1 MKKFYL
7 LTLSALTALA
17 VNAQKNGA
25 SVKKQTVFA
34 VEQQPNHKPVATEK
48 ATIWESDF
56 SNAADWAVAHDAA
69 DCSLD
74 FSIGSVSCAGDY
86 PIGDIASTTAS
97 NGWAMVDSDAYGG
110 ATGGNEVEDSWLTMA
125 VPVDLSAYP
134 NVIIEF
140 ETFYRAYS
148 YEKPFV
154 VVGVGDGAG
163 NVTWPT
169 DLNPD
174 YDESTNPNVY
184 AALPANVD
192 NPTPNPYKVQIDIS
206 AAAGGQSEVY
216 IRFNWTGTWGYAWF
230 IDDFKILEQPE
241 NDVVLNTEVF
251 VGVNN
256 EGIEYGRTPIT
267 QLDDSYEVA
276 AYGVNFGSETQ
287 TNVAVSVDFGSIYY
301 DYAVGDVLSTDE
313 IVVSNIETPALALG
327 LYEGTYTVTSAE
339 EDSTNS
345 ENYGNNS
352 LVRNFEVTTD
362 IYSQDGIDVQPASI
376 LALGSLGSDSFSGEL
391 SNTVLAAQYHMRE
404 SENQVNGIQIALAN
418 GSAEGGELTI
428 SIIDTA
434 TFFADG
440 IGAVTGLNGNY
451 AESGVYALT
460 ADDIANGFAN
470 IFFDAPVTLAPNAYF
485 FAANCYYIEDQAVR
499 VLDDQTVAQPFWASA
514 IHLVTDGS
522 SYTNGNALAIRVLSG
537 SAGIEETENNIFNVY
552 PNPAIDLINVT
563 FTENFNGSVSILN
576 VTGKEV
582 MTSTVNGAQHSLS
595 TDGLSSGVYYV
606 KVNDGMTSQI
616 AKVVVKK

>member
-7 LTLSALTALA
+7 LTLSALTAIA
-17 VNAQKNGA
+17 VNAQKNGP

-34 VEQQPNHKPVATEK
+34 VEQQPNQKPTTSEK

-56 SNAADWAVAHDAA
+56 SDAADWAIAHDAA

-86 PIGDIASTTAS
+86 PIVDIASTTAS
-97 NGWAMVDSDAYGG
+97 NGWAMVDSDNYGG

-140 ETFYRAYS
+140 ETYYRAYS
-148 YEKPFV
+148 YEKPFI

-276 AYGVNFGSETQ
+276 AYGENFGSTTQ
-287 TNVAVSVDFGSIYY
+287 TNVAVDVDFGSISYN
-301 DYAVGDVLSTDE
+301 YAVGDVLSTDE
-313 IVVSNIETPALALG
+313 IVVSNIETPALAVG
-327 LYEGTYTVTSAE
+327 LYEGTYTVSSTE
-339 EDSTNS
+339 EVVGGD
-345 ENYGNNS
+345 NYGNNS
-352 LVRNFEVTTD
+352 LERNFEVTTD
-362 IYSQDGIDVQPASI
+362 VYSQDGIDVQPASI
-376 LALGSLGSDSFSGEL
+376 LSLGSLGSNSFTSEL
-391 SNTVLAAQYHMRE
+391 SNTVLAAMYHMRE
-404 SENQVNGIQIALAN
+404 TENQVNGIQIALAN
-418 GSAEGGELTI
+418 NSAEGAELTI

-434 TFFADG
+434 VFLADG
-440 IGAVTGLNGNY
+440 IGAVTGINGNY
-451 AESGVYALT
+451 AESGIYALT
-460 ADDIANGFAN
+460 ADDIANGYAN
-470 IFFDAPVTLAPNAYF
+470 IFFDAPVTLAPSAYF

-499 VLDDQTVAQPFWASA
+499 VLDDQTVTQPWYASM

-522 SYTNGNALAIRVLSG
+522 SYSNGNALAIRVLSG

-552 PNPAIDLINVT
+552 PNPAIDVINVT

-582 MTSTVNGAQHSLS
+582 MTSTVNGAQLSVS

>member
-7 LTLSALTALA
+7 LTLSALTAIA
-17 VNAQKNGA
+17 VNAQKNGP
-25 SVKKQTVFA
+25 SVKKQKVFA
-34 VEQQPNHKPVATEK
+34 VEQQPNQKPANTEK

-56 SNAADWAVAHDAA
+56 SDAADWAIAHDAA

-97 NGWAMVDSDAYGG
+97 NGWAMVDSDLYGG

-125 VPVDLSAYP
+125 VPVDLTAYP

-140 ETFYRAYS
+140 ETFYQAYS
-148 YEKPFV
+148 YEKPFI

-192 NPTPNPYKVQIDIS
+192 NPTANPYKVQIDIS

-276 AYGVNFGSETQ
+276 AYGVNFGSTTQ
-287 TNVAVSVDFGSIYY
+287 TNVAVDVDFGSISYN
-301 DYAVGDVLSTDE
+301 YAVGDVLSTDE
-313 IVVSNIETPALALG
+313 IVVSNIETPTLAVG
-327 LYEGTYTVTSAE
+327 LYEGTYTVSSTE
-339 EDSTNS
+339 EVVGGD
-345 ENYGNNS
+345 NYGNNS
-352 LVRNFEVTTD
+352 LERNFEVTTD
-362 IYSQDGIDVQPASI
+362 VYSQDGIDVQPASI
-376 LALGSLGSDSFSGEL
+376 LSLGSLGSNSFSTEL
-391 SNTVLAAQYHMRE
+391 SNTVLAAMYHMRE
-404 SENQVNGIQIALAN
+404 TENQVNGIQIALAN
-418 GSAEGGELTI
+418 NSAEGAELTI

-434 TFFADG
+434 VFLADG
-440 IGAVTGLNGNY
+440 IGAVTGINGNY
-451 AESGVYALT
+451 AESGIYALT
-460 ADDIANGFAN
+460 ADDIANGYAN
-470 IFFDAPVTLAPNAYF
+470 IFFDAPVTLAPSAYF

-499 VLDDQTVAQPFWASA
+499 VLDDQTVTQPWYASM

-522 SYTNGNALAIRVLSG
+522 SYSNGNALAIRVLSG

-552 PNPAIDLINVT
+552 PNPAIDVINVT

-582 MTSTVNGAQHSLS
+582 MTSTVNGAQHSVS

>member
-7 LTLSALTALA
+7 LTLSALTAIA

-25 SVKKQTVFA
+25 SVKKQKVFA
-34 VEQQPNHKPVATEK
+34 VEQQPNQKPTTSEK

-56 SNAADWAVAHDAA
+56 SDAADWAIAHDAA

-86 PIGDIASTTAS
+86 PIVDIASTTAS
-97 NGWAMVDSDAYGG
+97 NGWAMVDSDNYGG

-148 YEKPFV
+148 YEKPFI

-192 NPTPNPYKVQIDIS
+192 NPTANPYKVQIDIS

-276 AYGVNFGSETQ
+276 AYGENFGSTTQ
-287 TNVAVSVDFGSIYY
+287 TNVAVDVDFGSISYN
-301 DYAVGDVLSTDE
+301 YAVGDVLSTDE
-313 IVVSNIETPALALG
+313 IVVSNIETPALAVG
-327 LYEGTYTVTSAE
+327 LYEGTYTVSSTE
-339 EDSTNS
+339 EVVGGD
-345 ENYGNNS
+345 NYGNNS
-352 LVRNFEVTTD
+352 LERNFEVTTD
-362 IYSQDGIDVQPASI
+362 VYSQDGIDVQPASI
-376 LALGSLGSDSFSGEL
+376 LSLGSLGSNSFTTEL
-391 SNTVLAAQYHMRE
+391 SNTVLAAMYHMRE
-404 SENQVNGIQIALAN
+404 TENQVNGIQIALAN
-418 GSAEGGELTI
+418 NSAEGAELTI

-434 TFFADG
+434 VFLADG
-440 IGAVTGLNGNY
+440 IGAVTGINGNY
-451 AESGVYALT
+451 AESGIYALT
-460 ADDIANGFAN
+460 ADDIANGYAN
-470 IFFDAPVTLAPNAYF
+470 IFFDAPVTLAPSAYF

-499 VLDDQTVAQPFWASA
+499 VLDDQTVTQPWYASM

-522 SYTNGNALAIRVLSG
+522 SYSNGNALAIRVLSG

-552 PNPAIDLINVT
+552 PNPAIDVINVT

-582 MTSTVNGAQHSLS
+582 MTSTVNGAQLSVS